1 MKQLSIWKTFFVLT
15 GACLAGFGF
24 SAPSQAIPHDGETRL
39 CGNCGGVS
47 FSWFHRAN
55 SNPTSGGGFSKQIQ
69 DRTQV
74 RYEWLPDGPVSG
86 TSRQIFNRG
95 SSRILESSINGIDF
109 TVDLW
114 TDHAGNRTGSDA
126 GDLNVLFV
134 RDDTVVNGGTHLGFD
149 LTHRVSGRF
158 GFTITTA
165 DAVIF
170 DEFIF
175 DEAFDMGSVD
185 KIGNATDGS
194 GDVGTFLWGYT
205 AGHAGQDSTTVCLEG
220 TSQSCNTF
228 IDALYGVNGVGID
241 LLYTGSFSPVAEP
254 GASGLLAIGVAG
266 LAVTR
271 RRRNT

>member
-1 MKQLSIWKTFFVLT
+1 M
-15 GACLAGFGF
+15 AGFGF
-24 SAPSQAIPHDGETRL
+24 SAPSQAIPNDGETRL

-47 FSWFHRAN
+47 FSWFQRTN

-74 RYEWLPDGPVSG
+74 RYEWLPDGLVSG

-95 SSRILESSINGIDF
+95 SSRILESSINGIDY

-114 TDHAGNRTGSDA
+114 TDHADNRTGFDA
-126 GDLNVLFV
+126 GGLNVLFV
-134 RDDTVVNGGTHLGFD
+134 RNDTVVNGGTHLGFD

-158 GFTITTA
+158 GFTITMA

-175 DEAFDMGSVD
+175 DEAFDRRSVD

-194 GDVGTFLWGYT
+194 GDVATFLWG
-205 AGHAGQDSTTVCLEG
+205 
-220 TSQSCNTF
+220 
-228 IDALYGVNGVGID
+228 
-241 LLYTGSFSPVAEP
+241 
-254 GASGLLAIGVAG
+254 
-266 LAVTR
+266 
-271 RRRNT
+271 